1 MPPVDTRTQILDA
14 AYRLIQKS
22 GAATLTIEAVA
33 KEAGLSK
40 GGVLYHFSSKQKLI
54 EGMLEASLNHFE
66 QEMQKHP
73 QEGPGARTR
82 AYLEA
87 TFDFPAVPEIPSA
100 IMAAIA
106 TDASYL
112 KIYQERYQ
120 IWQAEL
126 NQDGLS
132 AERAMLLRL
141 AADGLWMADIFGL
154 SAPAGEARER
164 LRAEMLKLA
173 GGQDE

>member
-1 MPPVDTRTQILDA
+1 MDTRTQILDA

-22 GAATLTIEAVA
+22 GASTLTIDAVA

-54 EGMLEASLNHFE
+54 EGMLEASLKHFE

-73 QEGPGARTR
+73 QEGAGAKTR
-82 AYLEA
+82 AYVEA
-87 TFDFPAVPEIPSA
+87 TFDSPAVPEIPSA

-112 KIYQERYQ
+112 KIYQDRYQ
-120 IWQAEL
+120 LWQDQL
-126 NQDGLS
+126 NRDGLPS
-132 AERAMLLRL
+132 ERAMLLRL

-154 SAPAGEARER
+154 SAPEGETREK
-164 LRAEMLKLA
+164 LRAEMIRLA
-173 GGQDE
+173 GGEHE

>member
-1 MPPVDTRTQILDA
+1 MDTRSQILDA
-14 AYRLIQKS
+14 AYRLIQRS
-22 GAATLTIEAVA
+22 GAASLTIEAVA

-54 EGMLEASLNHFE
+54 EGMLEASLSHFE
-66 QEMQKHP
+66 QEMQKYP
-73 QEGPGARTR
+73 QEGAGAKTR
-82 AYLEA
+82 AYVEA
-87 TFDFPAVPEIPSA
+87 TFDSPAVPEIPSA

-112 KIYQERYQ
+112 RIYQDRYQ

-132 AERAMLLRL
+132 PERAMLLRL

-154 SAPAGEARER
+154 SAPTGEAREK
-164 LRAEMLKLA
+164 LRAEMLRLA
-173 GGQDE
+173 GVNNE